1 MKHATWKATYITAWA
16 LVAFSGAALA
26 EQTPTEA
33 KESEG
38 AINNVFTLG
47 QITVTDFE
55 QGENPISYDS
65 LSKEELYD
73 FNRDSLPEALN
84 LVPGVSM
91 TSGSGKRNESTLSL
105 RGFNR
110 YQVPLT
116 MDGIRLYLPA
126 DNRIDFDRFLTPDLS
141 EIQISKGY
149 VSVING
155 PDGMG
160 GNINLVTRKP
170 IKEFEGEF
178 RDTMTLGNDGKYS
191 GNTVYGNVGGRHEKF
206 YYQASLEERDVDHWR
221 MSDDFNSTVAE
232 DGGNRDHSDK
242 KDWRTNLKAGF
253 TPNSTDEYSLNFMH
267 QAGEKHGI
275 GDVNGT
281 SAISLWD
288 WPKWD
293 VTSIYW
299 LGHTQLNSTTY
310 INTKIYYNEFK
321 NDLVAYTDLDL
332 STPKWT
338 SYYDDNAYGAS
349 MELGT
354 TSISHQTLKGAL
366 HYRRDNHT
374 EWQTTHATHFTEPK
388 QDTDEEIYSIALED
402 TIHITPK
409 LDMILG
415 ISQDERRSLKAEEYD
430 SKASIF
436 FDQPTDDSSA
446 TNYQGALVYRY
457 RDTGKAHL
465 SVSDR
470 TRFPTMFERF
480 SSRFGSGL
488 SNPWISPERALNLEV
503 GVSDT
508 IFSKI
513 HAEVN
518 LFHNTVDDAIQSVSL
533 GSGFTQFQ
541 NVGEA
546 TFKGIELVLSTMLTD
561 ELEVGGNYTY
571 IDADID
577 NPENPDD
584 EITGTPRHKVFIY
597 GKWMPWDGLQ
607 IIPSIEYTDQRWST
621 LADNSPGYV
630 ETGDYTLVNLK
641 IGYQLT
647 ETWDLS
653 VAGRNLLDKNYA
665 LSDGY
670 PEEGRSF
677 LVTARY
683 QF

>member
-1 MKHATWKATYITAWA
+1 MQSVQWKVTCLTACT
-16 LVAFSGAALA
+16 LMVAGGVALA
-26 EQTPTEA
+26 ETQEN
-33 KESEG
+33 EG
-38 AINNVFTLG
+38 ATNNVFTLG
-47 QITVTDFE
+47 QITVTDNE
-55 QGENPISYDS
+55 LGDNPISYDS
-65 LSKEELYD
+65 LSREELDD
-73 FNRDSLPEALN
+73 FNRDSLSEALN

-91 TSGSGKRNESTLSL
+91 TSGSGNRNESTLSL

-110 YQVPLT
+110 WQVPLT

-126 DNRIDFDRFLTPDLS
+126 DNRIDFDRFLTLDLS

-149 VSVING
+149 VSVLNG

-170 IKEFEGEF
+170 VKEFEAEL
-178 RDTMTLGNDGKYS
+178 RDTMSLGNDGKYS
-191 GNTVYGNVGGRHEKF
+191 GNTVYGDVGGRHEKF
-206 YYQASLEERDVDHWR
+206 YYQASLEERDINHWR
-221 MSDDFNSTVAE
+221 LSDDFDSTVAE

-253 TPNSTDEYSLNFMH
+253 TPNSTDEYSINFMH

-281 SAISLWD
+281 STISLWD

-310 INTKIYYNEFK
+310 LNTKVYYNEFK

-332 STPKWT
+332 TTPKWT

-349 MELGT
+349 IEMGT
-354 TSISHQTLKGAL
+354 TYFSHQTLKGAL

-374 EWQTTHATHFTEPK
+374 EWQITHSTNFTEPE
-388 QDTDEEIYSIALED
+388 QDTEEEIYSIALED

-409 LDMILG
+409 LDLILG
-415 ISQDERRSLKAEEYD
+415 ISQDERRTIEAEEYSSD
-430 SKASIF
+430 TLF
-436 FDQPTDDSSA
+436 NQPTEDNSA

-457 RDTGKAHL
+457 TDQGKAHL

-480 SSRFGSGL
+480 SSRFGGAL
-488 SNPWISPERALNLEV
+488 SNPDLDPERALNLEI

-518 LFHNTVDDAIQSVSL
+518 LFHNKVDDAMQSVAVL
-533 GSGFTQFQ
+533 YNGSWYSQYQ

-561 ELEVGGNYTY
+561 DLEVGANYTY
-571 IDADID
+571 IDAEID
-577 NPENPDD
+577 NPEDPDD
-584 EITGTPRHKVFIY
+584 KLTGTPRHKIFVY
-597 GKWMPWDGLQ
+597 GKWMPWGGLQ
-607 IIPSIEYTDQRWST
+607 IIPSIEYADQRWST
-621 LADNSPGYV
+621 PADGSDGYV

-641 IGYQLT
+641 IGYQLNDN
-647 ETWDLS
+647 WDLS
-653 VAGRNLLDKNYA
+653 VTGRNLLDKNYS

-670 PEEGRSF
+670 PEEGRNF